1 MWGIYVV
8 LKKRLIKDRKL
19 ARFPRGAKQ
28 KRLLSGHRYRI
39 LLPKSVEDFKIV
51 QPICEE
57 IKSKLGEN
65 IESATAVWSGTRK
78 VGPLYLPVFIVWDFL
93 KFDSGALFQVNTRN
107 ISVSGRAIEKACA
120 QGKTIDEA
128 LNNLGQTIRSYIEYG
143 GQLIGEESS

>member
-93 KFDSGALFQVNTRN
+93 KSGSGVLFQVNMGRV
-107 ISVSGRAIEKACA
+107 SVDGKKIKEASA
-120 QGKTIDEA
+120 QGKTIDET
-128 LNNLGQTIRSYIEYG
+128 LNNLGKVIGSYIEFD
-143 GQLIGEESS
+143 GQLVGVESS